1 MSDNPSSR
9 RGTGQDVFIAALL
22 LVLDAVVG
30 VVVLLTALGATDFN
44 ILEPDGHADVTPVFA
59 YVAGCAGLVLL
70 SAVGLYRGGY
80 RVSVAA
86 QVMAGAATLACCAAG
101 FSGQFTL

>member
-1 MSDNPSSR
+1 MSDTPSSR
-9 RGTGQDVFIAALL
+9 RSTGEDVFFTAVL
-22 LVLDAVVG
+22 LVLDAVVA

-44 ILEPDGHADVTPVFA
+44 MFEPNPHADVTPVFA
-59 YVAGCAGLVLL
+59 YVAGFAGLVLL
-70 SAVGLYRGGY
+70 SAAGLYRGGY

-86 QVMAGAATLACCAAG
+86 QVMVGAAALACCAAG